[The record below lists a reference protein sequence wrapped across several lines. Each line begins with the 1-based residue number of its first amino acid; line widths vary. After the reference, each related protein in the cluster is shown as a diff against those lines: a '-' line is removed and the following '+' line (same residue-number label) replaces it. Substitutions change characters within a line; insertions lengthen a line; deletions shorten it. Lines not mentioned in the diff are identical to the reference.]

1 MSLREGILGMLS
13 EGPMTG
19 YEIKR
24 FFRDIIRN
32 FWNVSDGQLYPTLR
46 KMHEEGLVD
55 KRVVE
60 QEYTANKNVYTITD
74 RGRERF
80 DRWLGEPVVKFE
92 ELKEPFV
99 MKLFFFHRLSKARVL
114 RHLREQYDLHAR
126 ILEEFRHMR
135 DTYEDRVTAY
145 QRLIGD
151 VGVLYIEVR
160 LIWIGRLIELVEQG
174 RVSKRRALYTEEMLD
189 VGKKF
194 FNEIFSDDPSPE
206 FTRWV
211 EATRKRAE
219 EEAPD
224 TEQRR
229 DTGQRE

>member
-1 MSLREGILGMLS
+1 MALREGILGILS
-13 EGPMTG
+13 EGPMSG

-24 FFRDIIRN
+24 FFRDIIKN

-46 KMHEEGLVD
+46 KMHEEGLIE

-60 QEYTANKNVYTITD
+60 QEFTANKNVYSITQQ
-74 RGRERF
+74 GGERF
-80 DRWLGEPVVKFE
+80 KKWLCESVTKFE

-99 MKLFFFHRLSKARVL
+99 MKLFFFHKLSKAEVL
-114 RHLREQYDLHAR
+114 RHLHEQFELHSK
-126 ILEEFRHMR
+126 ILDEFRLMR

-174 RVSKRRALYTEEMLD
+174 KVSKRRALYTEEMLG
-189 VGKKF
+189 VGKQF
-194 FNEIFSDDPSPE
+194 IRELFSDSPTPE
-206 FTRWV
+206 FSRWI
-211 EATRKRAE
+211 EAVQKRAG
-219 EEAPD
+219 A
-224 TEQRR
+224 
-229 DTGQRE
+229 